1 MAKSGISFSQYFKQ
15 LVSMVERLSSSF
27 SLYQEYEKLLG
38 NNKRFQEAL
47 AEVYF
52 DTLVFLRK
60 AKTVF
65 TTKGFGNEPPWPGSV
80 MKG

>member
-1 MAKSGISFSQYFKQ
+1 MI
-15 LVSMVERLSSSF
+15 ENLSTSF

-38 NNKRFQEAL
+38 SNKRFQEAL

-52 DTLVFLRK
+52 DTLVFLQK
-60 AKTVF
+60 AKIVF
-65 TTKGFGNEPPWPGSV
+65 TTKGFGNEPPWLRSV